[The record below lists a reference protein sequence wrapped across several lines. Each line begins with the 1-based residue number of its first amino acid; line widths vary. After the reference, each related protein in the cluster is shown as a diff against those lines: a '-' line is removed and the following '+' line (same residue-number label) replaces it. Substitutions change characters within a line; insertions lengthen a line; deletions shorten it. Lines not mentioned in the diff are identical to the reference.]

1 MILRKIAFHRGNEQI
16 FLILVNETMKLIPIL
31 LFFLF
36 TSFQWKL
43 DSKSNLTVTVTNI
56 QNSKGK
62 ISFGLFRK
70 VDSFPVKGKQF
81 KGVFIDTKKPSTK
94 YTFENLADGQY
105 AVAIFHDENENGI
118 MDKNMFGAPT
128 EAYGFSRNARGTF
141 SAPSFEEAKI
151 DLKENKSIE
160 IWIK

>member
-1 MILRKIAFHRGNEQI
+1 MILWKIAFHQGNEQ
-16 FLILVNETMKLIPIL
+16 FFPILVNETMKLTPIL
-31 LFFLF
+31 LFCLF
-36 TSFQWKL
+36 TSFQWKM

-70 VDSFPVKGKQF
+70 IDSFPVKGKQF

>member
-1 MILRKIAFHRGNEQI
+1 MILRKIAFHQRNEQI
-16 FLILVNETMKLIPIL
+16 FVILVNQAMKVFPIL

-36 TSFQWKL
+36 TSFQWRM

-56 QNSKGK
+56 QKSKGK

>member
-1 MILRKIAFHRGNEQI
+1 MILRKRAFPHRIEQI
-16 FLILVNETMKLIPIL
+16 FLILVNETMKLYPIFF
-31 LFFLF
+31 FFLF
-36 TSFQWKL
+36 TSFSWEMET
-43 DSKSNLTVTVTNI
+43 KSDLTVSVTNI
-56 QNSKGK
+56 QHAKGK

-70 VDSFPVKGKQF
+70 QDSFPVKGKQF
-81 KGVFIDTKKPSTK
+81 KGVLIDTKKPSTK

-151 DLKENKSIE
+151 DLKESKSIE

>member
-1 MILRKIAFHRGNEQI
+1 M
-16 FLILVNETMKLIPIL
+16 
-31 LFFLF
+31 
-36 TSFQWKL
+36 
-43 DSKSNLTVTVTNI
+43 DSKNNLTVTVTNI

-70 VDSFPVKGKQF
+70 IDSFPVKGKQF

-94 YTFENLADGQY
+94 YTFENLTDGSY
-105 AVAIFHDENENGI
+105 AVAIFHDENGNGI
-118 MDKNMFGAPT
+118 MDKNIFGAPT

-151 DLKENKSIE
+151 DMKENKSIE

>member
-1 MILRKIAFHRGNEQI
+1 MEDGFQKQFNCYCYKYSEFERENFLRIISQDR
-16 FLILVNETMKLIPIL
+16 FL
-31 LFFLF
+31 
-36 TSFQWKL
+36 SGQ
-43 DSKSNLTVTVTNI
+43 
-56 QNSKGK
+56 
-62 ISFGLFRK
+62 
-70 VDSFPVKGKQF
+70 GKQF
-81 KGVFIDTKKPSTK
+81 KGVFIDTKKPNTK

-118 MDKNMFGAPT
+118 IDKNMFGAPT